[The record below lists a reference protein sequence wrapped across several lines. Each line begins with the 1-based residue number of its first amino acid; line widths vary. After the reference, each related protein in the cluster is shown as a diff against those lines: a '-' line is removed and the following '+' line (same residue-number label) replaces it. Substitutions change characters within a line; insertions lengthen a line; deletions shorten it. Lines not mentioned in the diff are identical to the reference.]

1 MTLADAI
8 RDRLLALAAQAQTAA
23 EALAAVERLDL
34 SPEEQAGLL
43 SSLDRLALQ
52 LGDVAERL
60 AGGVDPARCE

>member
-23 EALAAVERLDL
+23 EALTAAQRLDL
-34 SPEEQAGLL
+34 SPEDQAKLL

-52 LGDVAERL
+52 LGDVTERL